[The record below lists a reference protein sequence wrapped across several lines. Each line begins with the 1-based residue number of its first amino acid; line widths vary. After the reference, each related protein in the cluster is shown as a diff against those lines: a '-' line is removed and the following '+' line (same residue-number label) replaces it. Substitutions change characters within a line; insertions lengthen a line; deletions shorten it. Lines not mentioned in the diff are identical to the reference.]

1 LAKAAPPG
9 PHRAGFAA
17 IVGRP
22 NVGKSTLLNRLLGQK
37 VAIVSPKPQTT
48 RSRILGVLS
57 VNQNLQNPYVQNLN
71 FNVQQSPWA
80 GGVLQVGH
88 VGSLGRKLIYTRDIN
103 AALPGVGSV
112 QSRRPHSGANYANP
126 TTTFNSGGFGLI
138 SNTRNGS
145 GAPGLGFGEPRNVQL
160 L

>member
-1 LAKAAPPG
+1 MG
-9 PHRAGFAA
+9 PA
-17 IVGRP
+17 
-22 NVGKSTLLNRLLGQK
+22 TL
-37 VAIVSPKPQTT
+37 P
-48 RSRILGVLS
+48 ILDVLS

-71 FNVQQSPWA
+71 FNVQQSLWA

-103 AALPGVGSV
+103 AALPGVSSV
-112 QSRRPHSGANYANP
+112 QSRRPHSGAYP
-126 TTTFNSGGFGLI
+126 TLGVINQLESTFNSDSFGRI